1 MKKLLVL
8 ASVFALGFLA
18 QPVSASSVPSVV
30 STVEYTYDVQC
41 SFTRASKMEF
51 CFGYIC
57 KYKKYYSCEGQQN
70 ALDLVLNIKTIRYP
84 GEVAEEQVTNYSVE
98 YK

>member
-1 MKKLLVL
+1 MKKLFVI
-8 ASVFALGFLA
+8 VLGFLA
-18 QPVSASSVPSVV
+18 QPALASSVSSVV
-30 STVEYTYDVQC
+30 SSVEYTYDVQC
-41 SFTRASKMEF
+41 AYTRASKMEF

-84 GEVAEEQVTNYSVE
+84 GEVAEEQVTNYSVDF
-98 YK
+98 K